1 MPKMK
6 SSVALAWMLCSV
18 TFLSAAPIRVT
29 WNAGGYALASPPVF
43 QTKGLQKQGTVIVR
57 LEVSPQGA
65 VKQTKVIAGDADLRS
80 IVIDSARN
88 WRFTQVP
95 DLPPTL
101 QAYVY
106 FVEDDGTRWG
116 PPPPPPPPPFGA
128 AVSSI
133 GIEGLPNADRE
144 RLLQAIG
151 IKVGDPV
158 TEASFTKAR
167 NEARKFTPS
176 MSLRM
181 SLGASGNLHLQ
192 FEPTPR

>member
-1 MPKMK
+1 MPEMK
-6 SSVALAWMLCSV
+6 SSVAFTWILWSV

-29 WNAGGYALASPPVF
+29 WNTSGFALASPPVF
-43 QTKGLQKQGTVIVR
+43 QTQGLQTQGTVIVR
-57 LEVSPQGA
+57 LELSPQGA
-65 VKQTKVIAGDADLRS
+65 VKQTRVIAGDAELRS

-95 DLPPTL
+95 DLPATL

-133 GIEGLPNADRE
+133 GIEGLSAASRE
-144 RLLQAIG
+144 KLLHAIG

-158 TEASFTKAR
+158 TEASFNKAR
-167 NEARKFTPS
+167 NEARKFSPP
-176 MSLRM
+176 MSFRM
-181 SLGASGNLHLQ
+181 SLGAAGNLHLQ

>member
-1 MPKMK
+1 
-6 SSVALAWMLCSV
+6 MLCSV

-57 LEVSPQGA
+57 LELSPQGA

-95 DLPPTL
+95 DLPATL